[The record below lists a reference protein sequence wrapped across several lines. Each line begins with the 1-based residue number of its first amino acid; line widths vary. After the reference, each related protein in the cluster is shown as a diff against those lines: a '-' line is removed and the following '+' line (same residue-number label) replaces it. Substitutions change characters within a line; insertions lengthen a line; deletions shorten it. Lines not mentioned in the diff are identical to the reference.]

1 MTASLRALLANT
13 LDYTGVLSP
22 ADLPLDQAIRNY
34 ARYRKEPEAWL
45 LGTFVVPATEL
56 PNLEPRF
63 GELEGPVGLCL
74 ISGGGGTMGE
84 VLVNLQRDMATLA
97 NFRRQAG
104 ERARVDALDI
114 KIQLMMPDFAPV
126 AVKGTLQAIDRPA
139 NEGLALFFEVSSP
152 AGYRPATTALFP
164 TIQRTSRNG
173 SHVVATR
180 KTFHCQSPGFKF
192 RCGGARAADV
202 PSAEQLAFTIFSCCE
217 NGIPLKFTAGLRQPL
232 RRHDDAARAK
242 VHGFLNLAVA
252 AALAHARNLSE
263 QQIQQIIEDEDAK
276 NFVFEEDKLCW
287 KDVSAT
293 LPEIEQ
299 ARRAVVTSFSSGN
312 FEESRDGLRALGLL

>member
-13 LDYTGVLSP
+13 LDYVPP
-22 ADLPLDQAIRNY
+22 ADLPLDQTVRNY
-34 ARYRKEPEAWL
+34 ACYRQEPEAWM
-45 LGTFVVPATEL
+45 LGNFVITATEL
-56 PNLEPRF
+56 PNLEPHF
-63 GELEGPVGLCL
+63 EALGGPIGLCV

-84 VLVNLQRDMATLA
+84 VLVNLQRDMATLG
-97 NFRRQAG
+97 NFRKKAEQ
-104 ERARVDALDI
+104 RARIDALDI

-173 SHVVATR
+173 HQFVATR

-217 NGIPLKFTAGLRQPL
+217 NGIPLKFTAGLRHPL
-232 RRHDDAARAK
+232 RHHDDAARVK
-242 VHGFLNLAVA
+242 MHGFLNLVVA
-252 AALAHARNLSE
+252 GVLAHARNLSE
-263 QQIQQIIEDEDAK
+263 QQIQQIIEDEDPK
-276 NFVFEEDKLCW
+276 NLVFEEDKFRW

-293 LPEIEQ
+293 VPEIEQ
-299 ARRAVVTSFSSGN
+299 ARRAVVTAFSNGN
-312 FEESRDGLRALGLL
+312 FQESRDGLRALGLL